1 MASRFWETLKG
12 AITVMR
18 VPVVMVGGTPAFLV
32 IEYFIASVCGVL
44 PVLGV
49 KVRVPKVEPSGTVPL
64 CFPVLTSVVVV
75 MPGTSVKYI

>member
-1 MASRFWETLKG
+1 M
-12 AITVMR
+12 
-18 VPVVMVGGTPAFLV
+18 V
-32 IEYFIASVCGVL
+32 IEYFIVSVCGVL